1 MTTRPRSFF
10 TLLSL
15 LALVLVAAAIPASA
29 HEGEGEFAV
38 EAREPRGPGFRYVV
52 RLTWTNDGH
61 AALDSTVTATAIAAD
76 GTPQTPVTLEP
87 LDQDGRYAAVVPS
100 PAGGPYTVRF
110 TAVTPEAT
118 AEVTQRPPPATTT
131 TTTQPAPP
139 TTEPAAATSTTVAED
154 DEPADDAGTGDEQD
168 DSGFSPVFFVVAIAA
183 MALIAVPILLQR
195 RRSRA

>member
-118 AEVTQRPPPATTT
+118 AELAQRPAPTTT

-139 TTEPAAATSTTVAED
+139 TTDTPPAPSTTVAEN
-154 DEPADDAGTGDEQD
+154 DEAAAEAGTDDDQE

>member
-15 LALVLVAAAIPASA
+15 LALVLFAPAIPAGA
-29 HEGEGEFAV
+29 HEGEGEFFV
-38 EAREPRGPGFRYVV
+38 EAREPQGSGFRYVV

-76 GTPQTPVTLEP
+76 GTPQTPVTLAP
-87 LDQDGRYAAVVPS
+87 LDQDGRYAALVPS

-118 AEVTQRPPPATTT
+118 AEVTQRPPPTTT

-139 TTEPAAATSTTVAED
+139 TTEAPAAPSTTVAA
-154 DEPADDAGTGDEQD
+154 DEVASDAGTDDEQN

-183 MALIAVPILLQR
+183 LALIAVPILLQR